1 MALERNVRP
10 NHKKVHM
17 NLRVHWAIA
26 LAALSVIGA
35 GTVTAQTS
43 LVPESA
49 QAVMYFPHLTEGG
62 PDANNSWQATFTFVN
77 TNQIA
82 ANLSVS
88 FYNDDG
94 TPMMLDFGS
103 GAVATLSAV
112 VPANGSRMFRS
123 QLTHK
128 GPAPVWGWAAGHSD
142 VPVMGQLTYRS
153 MTNGAV
159 SAELAANS
167 TTGTAQWTS
176 AANANMGIAVAN
188 PSPTDTMTYKV
199 DVVDASGNDLGAQSF
214 QLVPHGHDAFSLATR
229 FKSLPANF
237 SGSVSITGQTA
248 TPSVYKPTVW
258 TVGWE
263 VGSFATL
270 PDGRSLVPADQ
281 TARAMRVWGRIMA
294 MTKQL
299 GYMVNPSFMLMPGS
313 AANGIANA
321 TGGLDAS
328 GNQQV
333 TMYMSLVEMVGDSD
347 GELAFLTGH
356 EMAHVIQCRTNGC
369 KVPVDSQMM
378 NDPESDADEIAMMLT
393 TSAGYDS
400 YSGAGAYARLQLGN
414 GQAAMGMMGG
424 GTTVWEDMMSTNPQ
438 GLFAARINMMY
449 QVQQR
454 MCANPMFSTNCQAYK
469 NIMHPSTGG
478 MNMHM

>member
-1 MALERNVRP
+1 MS
-10 NHKKVHM
+10 
-17 NLRVHWAIA
+17 LRVHWAIA

-35 GTVTAQTS
+35 TTVAAQTS
-43 LVPESA
+43 LVPQNA
-49 QAVMYFPHLTEGG
+49 QSVMYFPHLTEGG

-77 TNQIA
+77 TNQVA

-103 GAVATLSAV
+103 GAVPSISAV
-112 VPANGSRMFRS
+112 VPAMGSRIFRS

-128 GPAPVWGWAAGHSD
+128 GPAAVWGWAAGQSD
-142 VPVMGQLTYRS
+142 VPVMGQLSYRG
-153 MTNGAV
+153 MTNGTV
-159 SAELAANS
+159 YAELATNS

-176 AANANMGIAVAN
+176 PASAGMGVAVAN
-188 PSPTDTMTYKV
+188 PSPIDTMTYKV
-199 DVVDASGNDLGAQSF
+199 DVVDASGTDLGAQSF
-214 QLVPHGHDAFSLATR
+214 QLAPHGHDAFNLAAR
-229 FKSLPANF
+229 FKSLPADF

-248 TPSVYKPTVW
+248 NASVYKPVVW
-258 TVGWE
+258 TVGADA
-263 VGSFATL
+263 GAFATL

-299 GYMVNPSFMLMPGS
+299 GYQVNPTFNLMPGS

-347 GELAFLTGH
+347 GELAFLMGH

-369 KVPVDSQMM
+369 KIPVDSQMA
-378 NDPESDADEIAMMLT
+378 NDPESDADEIAMLLC

-414 GQAAMGMMGG
+414 GQVGMGMMGG
-424 GTTVWEDMMSTNPQ
+424 GSTTVWEDMMSTNPQ
-438 GLFAARINMMY
+438 GLFASRINMMY

-454 MCANPMFSTNCQAYK
+454 MCSNPMFSTNCQAYK
-469 NIMHPSTGG
+469 NMMHPSTGG

>member
-1 MALERNVRP
+1 
-10 NHKKVHM
+10 M
-17 NLRVHWAIA
+17 NLRTHCAIA
-26 LAALSVIGA
+26 VASLCFVGA
-35 GTVTAQTS
+35 GTVMAQTS
-43 LVPESA
+43 LVPQNA
-49 QAVMYFPHLTEGG
+49 QSVMYFPHLTEGG

-77 TNQIA
+77 TNQVA
-82 ANLSVS
+82 ANVNMS

-103 GAVATLSAV
+103 GAAAGISAV
-112 VPANGSRMFRS
+112 VPARGSRIFRS

-128 GPAPVWGWAAGHSD
+128 GPAPVWGWAAGQSD
-142 VPVMGQLTYRS
+142 VPVMGQLSYRG
-153 MTNGAV
+153 MTNGTV
-159 SAELAANS
+159 YAELVTNS

-176 AANANMGIAVAN
+176 PASAGMGIAVAN
-188 PSPTDTMTYKV
+188 PSPTDAMTYKV
-199 DVVDASGNDLGAQSF
+199 DVVDASGADLGAQSF
-214 QLVPHGHDAFSLATR
+214 QLAPHGHDAFNLIAR
-229 FKSLPANF
+229 FKSLPTDF
-237 SGSVSITGQTA
+237 SGSVSITGQTSSA
-248 TPSVYKPTVW
+248 SVYKPVVW
-258 TVGWE
+258 TVGSDS
-263 VGSFATL
+263 GAFATL
-270 PDGRSLVPADQ
+270 PDGRSLMPADQ

-299 GYMVNPSFMLMPGS
+299 GYQVNPSFTLMPGS
-313 AANGIANA
+313 AANGTANA

-328 GNQQV
+328 GNQTV

-347 GELAFLTGH
+347 GELAFLLAH

-369 KVPVDSQMM
+369 KIPVDSQMM
-378 NDPESDADEIAMMLT
+378 NDPESDADEIAMMLC

-454 MCANPMFSTNCQAYK
+454 MCSNPMFSTTNCQAYK